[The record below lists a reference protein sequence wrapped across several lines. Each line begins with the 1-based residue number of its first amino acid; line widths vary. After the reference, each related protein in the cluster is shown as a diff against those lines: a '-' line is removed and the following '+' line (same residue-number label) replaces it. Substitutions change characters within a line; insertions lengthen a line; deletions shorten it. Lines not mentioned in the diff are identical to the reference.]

1 MPSLSAFSMRFAF
14 ESVNKL
20 HSFYFS
26 TLVLCIAH
34 FLYYSKLMTN
44 AHSNYAMKR
53 LMAAHCESNRECFC
67 CINGKARIRLE
78 KSRKQIAN
86 EKEVKPITYHAEREP
101 ERERNVKRRLIH
113 FLPAN
118 MNCFDGF
125 ASHGSGNA
133 KYWIFSLY
141 RITTYLSLAHNRCIY
156 EWNDWM
162 R

>member
-101 ERERNVKRRLIH
+101 EREREMWSDDWFIFCRRTWIVLT
-113 FLPAN
+113 
-118 MNCFDGF
+118 
-125 ASHGSGNA
+125 ASHRMARAMRN
-133 KYWIFSLY
+133 IEFSHYIELPL
-141 RITTYLSLAHNRCIY
+141 IWA
-156 EWNDWM
+156 
-162 R
+162 